1 MSVIA
6 RARRVLADA
15 IARLLARWQRRRKAW
30 ERTTDETRRARSI
43 QPTRQ
48 LRARSASSATLPVSA
63 LLSPPSLPAQMEV
76 PAPRHHRIGRIGP
89 PNLHTVTVECECGW
103 AVTLDR
109 LDNAL
114 NAFDSHAATATAQP
128 KGKN

>member
-6 RARRVLADA
+6 RVRRALADA

-30 ERTTDETRRARSI
+30 ERTADETWRARSI

-48 LRARSASSATLPVSA
+48 LRARSASSATPPVAA
-63 LLSPPSLPAQMEV
+63 LLSPPSLPAPMEV
-76 PAPRHHRIGRIGP
+76 PMPLHHRIGRIGP

-103 AVTLDR
+103 AITMDR
-109 LDNAL
+109 LNNAL
-114 NAFDSHAATATAQP
+114 DAFHSHAATPTAQP

>member
-6 RARRVLADA
+6 RARRALANA

-48 LRARSASSATLPVSA
+48 LRARSANSVTPPVSA
-63 LLSPPSLPAQMEV
+63 LLSPPSLPTQMEV
-76 PAPRHHRIGRIGP
+76 PTPRHHRIGRIGP

-103 AVTLDR
+103 AVTMDR
-109 LDNAL
+109 LNNAL
-114 NAFDSHAATATAQP
+114 DAFDSHAATATAQP
-128 KGKN
+128 KGRN